1 MNETTNHERW
11 KFSSDS
17 VPIESSMIRAA
28 RYDNRQHVLEIIF
41 RNGRPYH
48 FVHVPPEEFEN
59 LMNAKSKGRY
69 FLQNI
74 RNTYPYWRFHRPVR
88 RKTQEE

>member
-1 MNETTNHERW
+1 MNDNTNHERL
-11 KFSSDS
+11 KFREDLQ
-17 VPIESSMIRAA
+17 PIESSMLRAV

-48 FVHVPPEEFEN
+48 FVNVPPEEYEK
-59 LMNAKSKGRY
+59 LMHAKSKGRY

-74 RNTYPYWRFHRPVR
+74 RNSYPYWRFHRPVR
-88 RKTQEE
+88 RKTRD